1 MKKRSRTLF
10 TLCIALPTAALLIS
24 GCVGYQLGSMLPGDI
39 RTVHVPVFMNE
50 TEEPF
55 LEVETTRAALR
66 EIQRD
71 GSLRVATTD
80 EADAVLTVTLL
91 DLRLEALAF
100 DRDRRAA
107 AEEYRLLITAAAT
120 LTRRSDNQV
129 VASIPRIEGEG
140 TFIVSGDLTTSK
152 QTAIPRASEDLAKR
166 IIDRLLETWE

>member
-1 MKKRSRTLF
+1 MNRRSLLV
-10 TLCIALPTAALLIS
+10 LCIALPTAALLLN

-39 RTVHVPVFMNE
+39 RTVHVPVFLNE

-71 GSLRVATTD
+71 GSLRVASAD
-80 EADAVLTVTLL
+80 VADALLTVTLT

-100 DRDRRAA
+100 DRERRAA
-107 AEEYRLLITAAAT
+107 AEEYRLLITATAT
-120 LTRRSDNQV
+120 LSRQSNNEI
-129 VASIPRIEGEG
+129 VASIPRISGEG

-166 IIDRLLETWE
+166 IIDGLLETWE